1 MHLFDVTVVGDYIGP
16 LLKGLVITVE
26 LTLIVISASLILAIF
41 VALARLSR
49 FRAVRGITTAYV
61 EVIRSTPLLLQLIY
75 IYYVLPNLGITLN
88 PFLAGVVGL
97 TINYTAYLS
106 EVYRSGIGAISRGQ
120 YDAAYSIG
128 MTKALAM
135 RRIILPQAIRIVIP
149 ALGNYFISLFKDT
162 ALCAV
167 ITVQELLFTGQI
179 IAARSFQYFTV
190 YTIAGFL
197 YFAVGYPTT
206 HFVKYL
212 ERISSRGYS
221 YRRKR

>member
-1 MHLFDVTVVGDYIGP
+1 MHGY
-16 LLKGLVITVE
+16 
-26 LTLIVISASLILAIF
+26 
-41 VALARLSR
+41 
-49 FRAVRGITTAYV
+49 
-61 EVIRSTPLLLQLIY
+61 IY
-75 IYYVLPNLGITLN
+75 IYYVLPNFGITFN

-106 EVYRSGIGAISRGQ
+106 EVYRSGITAISKGQ

-135 RRIILPQAIRIVIP
+135 RRIILPQAVRIVIP

-162 ALCAV
+162 ALTAV

-197 YFAVGYPTT
+197 YFAVGYPAT

-212 ERISSRGYS
+212 ERISRRGYS